1 MGMYINIGND
11 GFAAIRKGLY
21 VDKSG
26 LIAYINKT
34 LGTRDKLVCAS
45 RPRRFGKSY
54 TTQMLSAYYDKRYDS
69 HKLFCDLKIAGDSSY
84 KKHLTEPLSTKD
96 GSGSVK
102 CFFWGAKRNMYLLN
116 IC

>member
-34 LGTRDKLVCAS
+34 LGTKDKLVCAS
-45 RPRRFGKSY
+45 RSRRFGKSY
-54 TTQMLSAYYDKRYDS
+54 TTQMLSAYYDKSCDS
-69 HKLFCDLKIAGDSSY
+69 HKLFYDLKIAGDESY
-84 KKHLTEPLSTKD
+84 KKHLNKYNVIYLDITWFISTVGNIKNT
-96 GSGSVK
+96 VK
-102 CFFWGAKRNMYLLN
+102 YL
-116 IC
+116 